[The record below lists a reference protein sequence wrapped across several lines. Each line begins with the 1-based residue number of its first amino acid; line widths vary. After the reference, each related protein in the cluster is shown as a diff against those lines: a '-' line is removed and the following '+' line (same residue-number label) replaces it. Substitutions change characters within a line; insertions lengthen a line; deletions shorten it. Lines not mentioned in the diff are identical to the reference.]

1 MIDVLHIAPW
11 AVLTCVVT
19 LGLLWVLV
27 RVCRD
32 RPVLALTLVAVV
44 PLLAALGFVVA
55 ISGFMFTPQ
64 LGWVVLACSL
74 VAVVLVPSSFV
85 VGRQL
90 SARTL
95 RIQAERAQERA
106 RGETHRELVSWV
118 SHDLR
123 TPLAGIRAMAEAL
136 EDRVVED
143 PEDVQV
149 YGAQIGGEARRLSA
163 MVDDLFE
170 LSRIS
175 SGRLAVK
182 LVPVE
187 VDRVVQL
194 ATDGL
199 AGVARDRGVD
209 LDIAVPPLT
218 ALASGPELDRV
229 VHNLVVNAVRHTAP
243 GRQVLV
249 RGATED
255 GQAVLR
261 VTDGCDGIA
270 PEDLPRVFDAGYRGS
285 TSRSPERD
293 TLGAGAGL
301 GLAIVRGL
309 VHAQEGRVAVSNVPG
324 GCCFEVRLAAA
335 GVAAP
340 A

>member
-1 MIDVLHIAPW
+1 MIDLLHIAPW
-11 AVLTCVVT
+11 AVLTAVVT
-19 LGLLWVLV
+19 LGILGVLV

-32 RPVLALTLVAVV
+32 RPVVALTLVAVV
-44 PLLAALGFVVA
+44 PLLAALLFVVA

-64 LGWVVLACSL
+64 LGWVLLACSL
-74 VAVVLVPSSFV
+74 VAVVLVPACLV

-95 RIQAERAQERA
+95 RVQAERAQEEA
-106 RGETHRELVSWV
+106 RSESHRELVGWV

-123 TPLAGIRAMAEAL
+123 TPIAGIRAMAEAL

-143 PEDVQV
+143 PDDVQG
-149 YGAQIGGEARRLSA
+149 YGAQIGGEARRLTA

-175 SGRLAVK
+175 SGRLAVR

-187 VDRVVQL
+187 LDRVVHL
-194 ATDGL
+194 ATEGL
-199 AGVARDRGVD
+199 VSVARDRGVD
-209 LDIAVPPLT
+209 LDIAVPAMT

-249 RGATED
+249 RGSSEE

-261 VTDGCDGIA
+261 VIDGCDGIA
-270 PEDLPRVFDAGYRGS
+270 GEDLPRVFEAGYRGS
-285 TSRSPERD
+285 TSRSPERE

-309 VHAQEGRVAVSNVPG
+309 VHAQSGAVAVRNVPG

-335 GVAAP
+335 GTP
-340 A
+340 G